1 MMQHNHGFSHSIA
14 SLFIFISL
22 IGTIVTGCTNVE
34 NANKQ
39 RSTESRSSTKIDTPS
54 QDVRVENSQQV
65 EIKGNNNVRL
75 NSKTSTTT
83 SDGVVTRSESI
94 EKNTEVDRTD
104 KSSTKIVDGRYWVG
118 ATDQGLEVDGDRY
131 RYDTEGGEQP
141 WQSISNLKS
150 VKYGVVFDGKTYWCL
165 STLAPNPATG
175 CSANGWSR

>member
-1 MMQHNHGFSHSIA
+1 MLA
-14 SLFIFISL
+14 TISL
-22 IGTIVTGCTNVE
+22 LGTFLIGCTNVSTS
-34 NANKQ
+34 NNQ
-39 RSTESRSSTKIDTPS
+39 RSTESRSSTRTDTPS
-54 QDVRVENSQQV
+54 QYVRVENSQKV
-65 EIKGNNNVRL
+65 EIEGNNNVRL

-94 EKNTEVDRTD
+94 EKNTEIEPTD
-104 KSSTKIVDGRYWVG
+104 TSSTKKIVDGRYWVG

-141 WQSISNLKS
+141 WQSISTLKS
-150 VKYGVVFDGKTYWCL
+150 IKYGVIFDGKTYWCL

>member
-1 MMQHNHGFSHSIA
+1 MMQNNRVFFHSIA
-14 SLFIFISL
+14 SMGIFISL
-22 IGTIVTGCTNVE
+22 IGTIVTGCTNVDSSRQ
-34 NANKQ
+34 Q

-54 QDVRVENSQQV
+54 QDIRVENNQKV

-94 EKNTEVDRTD
+94 EKNTEVAPTD
-104 KSSTKIVDGRYWVG
+104 TSSNKIVDGRYWVG
-118 ATDQGLEVDGDRY
+118 STDQGLEVDGDLY

-141 WQSISNLKS
+141 WQSISTLKS
-150 VKYGVVFDGKTYWCL
+150 IKYGVVFDGKTYWCL